1 MEAAVTLSCEHQRP
15 FVSNNTPAVL
25 VYVLYGLGYFFAI
38 PVVAGLIIA
47 YVKLDECD
55 PVMESHYRF
64 QIRTF
69 WIGLLYIVSAIPLCF
84 VLIGFPLMIWWFIW
98 SLMRIV
104 IGGLR
109 ALEHRPIV
117 NPRSW
122 LFG

>member
-15 FVSNNTPAVL
+15 FVSSNTPAVL

>member
-1 MEAAVTLSCEHQRP
+1 MTVSCCPNQR
-15 FVSNNTPAVL
+15 FIASSNAPVVL
-25 VYVLYGLGYFFAI
+25 VYVLYGLGYFFAL
-38 PVVAGLIIA
+38 PVLAGLIIA

-69 WIGLLYIVSAIPLCF
+69 WIGLLYLVAAIPLCF
-84 VLIGFPLMIWWFIW
+84 VMVGFFLIIWWFVW
-98 SLMRIV
+98 SMTRIV

-117 NPRSW
+117 NSKSW

>member
-1 MEAAVTLSCEHQRP
+1 MEAAMSLVCENQRP
-15 FVSNNTPAVL
+15 VASSNTPAVL
-25 VYVLYGLGYFFAI
+25 VYVLYGLGYFFVV
-38 PVVAGLIIA
+38 PVLAGLIIA

-69 WIGLLYIVSAIPLCF
+69 WIGLLYISIATPLCL

-117 NPRSW
+117 NPKSW